1 MTDPKKNNTVIN
13 IISCCLFFVINALD
27 KKVALCPIW
36 VNSYD
41 AKVLSQ
47 IDNIILRCSPTVEQD
62 DRVCRLYYFGKSHP
76 DNYRSSSFYCIPM
89 YDVHCLNNE
98 ISQSFQ
104 LFFQDCR
111 LIQTQAFTL

>member
-1 MTDPKKNNTVIN
+1 MV
-13 IISCCLFFVINALD
+13 
-27 KKVALCPIW
+27 
-36 VNSYD
+36 D

-47 IDNIILRCSPTVEQD
+47 TDNIILRCSPTVEQD
-62 DRVCRLYYFGKSHP
+62 DHLCRLYYFGKSHP
-76 DNYRSSSFYCIPM
+76 DNLGVLAFYCILM

-111 LIQTQAFTL
+111 LIQTQAFAL